1 MKRFGTLLLVLV
13 ILLCVVG
20 CKETDVLNDTASST
34 TLPTEE
40 TSSKETSVTTTAET
54 TATTSKPTTKNK
66 TTKPS
71 SATTVTSNTT
81 TRSITTKAP
90 TTVPTVNSL
99 SSLPDVKYFKNDGDI
114 QYKDIV
120 NLKNGYAV
128 VGKKETYD
136 RTLSLLRIYDN
147 NSNFQKEYLF
157 DDGNGYEKIARWVS
171 GGFITASYNPP
182 YLTKISDDF
191 RVEWVTAYEDVTL
204 EGIVQDV
211 EQINVGCYVV
221 LYSKTPDRTLKLT
234 FVNGKGEV
242 TDSFELMKS
251 TDISDGDIIPDG
263 EGGFY
268 LVVTCNSD
276 LADKYDL
283 LKTEYRNSKNSEIA
297 VMHFDESKNLT
308 WAKTIGGG
316 GDDWI
321 EEVTVDDNGDF
332 YIAIGT
338 NWQQTDSF
346 WDMSFDEMYPFRRM
360 LVKFNKQG
368 TIVYKMPL
376 SSKGMAVDR
385 VFGIHVKNG
394 LTYVVGM
401 SDYFDGYQEKYPCEQ
416 ISFYEK
422 EFGRVFCVYTVCIDA
437 NGNELDRKIFRC
449 DINNEPCDSTL
460 LPNGDLVIAGSV
472 SSVDNPFELEIPSA
486 DSNFAALFVFD
497 GKD

>member
-1 MKRFGTLLLVLV
+1 MKRFGTLLLVLAM
-13 ILLCVVG
+13 LLCVVG
-20 CKETDVLNDTASST
+20 CKETDVLNGTTSST

-40 TSSKETSVTTTAET
+40 TSSKETSVTTTAEN
-54 TATTSKPTTKNK
+54 TAATSKPTTKKK
-66 TTKPS
+66 TTKRS
-71 SATTVTSNTT
+71 STTTTVMSNTT
-81 TRSITTKAP
+81 TRSTTTKNS
-90 TTVPTVNSL
+90 TTVPVVNSL
-99 SSLPDVKYFKNDGDI
+99 SSLPDVNFFKNDGDI

-136 RTLSLLRIYDN
+136 RTLSLLRIYDD

-268 LVVTCNSD
+268 LVLTCNNE
-276 LADKYDL
+276 LVGKYDL
-283 LKTEYRNSKNSEIA
+283 LKTEYRNTKNSEIA
-297 VMHFDESKNLT
+297 VMHFDENKNLVWT
-308 WAKTIGGG
+308 KTIGGG
-316 GDDWI
+316 GEDWV
-321 EEVTVDDNGDF
+321 EEVAVDEKGDF

-338 NWQQTDSF
+338 DWEQTDSF
-346 WDMSFDEMYPFRRM
+346 WNMSANSSLPYRRM
-360 LVKFNKQG
+360 LVKVNKQG
-368 TIVYKMPL
+368 EIVYKTPL
-376 SSKGMAVDR
+376 SNGGMAVDQ

-401 SDYFDGYQEKYPCEQ
+401 SYYFDGYQQNYPCEQ
-416 ISFYEK
+416 IPLYDDS
-422 EFGRVFCVYTVCIDA
+422 VLCVYAVCIDV
-437 NGNELDRKIFRC
+437 NGNELDRKVFRC
-449 DINNEPCDSTL
+449 GENETPCDSTL